1 MDKKYKPQSEYD
13 RDLSAEETADD
24 VLSGNEAGVLPD
36 SDNEQNIRPIRPDM
50 NEVEGPRFSD
60 DTDLGSGVRQAKIQM
75 TPRKE
80 YIPSSEGLEEFNLQ
94 IEGDTDDLEDS
105 DDNNTNDADFSPK
118 NNNEGS
124 NNKKVLNAS
133 DDIFK
138 KRDKRVVVLEIL
150 DWIKY
155 ILIAI
160 ILGLL
165 ISKFVIQR
173 SEVVGRSME
182 DTLHDEDQLVVDKL
196 TLLFSSPERGDI
208 VTVNG
213 AKAHNDNKEVGML
226 VKRVVALPGDTL
238 DFKDG
243 KVIINGQEI
252 EEDYLSAG
260 TYTMAPFGWQGEIRI
275 PEGHY
280 YVLGDNRG
288 NSADSRVFGPV
299 PENAIEGKVWIRIYP
314 FDKFG
319 KLD

>member
-1 MDKKYKPQSEYD
+1 MDKKYKPQSEYE
-13 RDLSAEETADD
+13 RDLSAEESAE
-24 VLSGNEAGVLPD
+24 GALPD
-36 SDNEQNIRPIRPDM
+36 AENKSIIRATRPDV
-50 NEVEGPRFSD
+50 NEVEKAKHSD
-60 DTDLGSGVRQAKIQM
+60 DTNSGSGVRQARIQM

-94 IEGDTDDLEDS
+94 IEDDTDDMEDS
-105 DDNNTNDADFSPK
+105 DENKNDSADLSPR
-118 NNNEGS
+118 NINEV
-124 NNKKVLNAS
+124 NNKEKVLNAS
-133 DDIFK
+133 EDIYK

-182 DTLHDEDQLVVDKL
+182 DTLHDEDQLIVDKL
-196 TLLFSSPERGDI
+196 TMLFSNPERGDI
-208 VTVNG
+208 ITVNG
-213 AKAHNDNKEVGML
+213 AKVHKDNQEVGML

-243 KVIINGQEI
+243 KVIVNGQEI

-288 NSADSRVFGPV
+288 NSSDSRVFGPV

>member
-1 MDKKYKPQSEYD
+1 MNKKYKPQSEYD
-13 RDLSAEETADD
+13 RDLSAEESADG
-24 VLSGNEAGVLPD
+24 LSDSENE
-36 SDNEQNIRPIRPDM
+36 SIIRPTRPDV
-50 NEVEGPRFSD
+50 NEVEKAKHSD
-60 DTDLGSGVRQAKIQM
+60 DTNSGTGVRQARIQM

-94 IEGDTDDLEDS
+94 IEGDTDNIEYS
-105 DDNNTNDADFSPK
+105 DDEKDNAELSPENINKRK
-118 NNNEGS
+118 NS
-124 NNKKVLNAS
+124 KKVLNAS
-133 DDIFK
+133 EDIFK

-182 DTLHDEDQLVVDKL
+182 DTLHDDDQLIVDKL

-213 AKAHNDNKEVGML
+213 AKVYSDNNNKEVGML
-226 VKRVVALPGDTL
+226 VKRVVALPGDTI

-288 NSADSRVFGPV
+288 NSADSRIFGPV
-299 PENAIEGKVWIRIYP
+299 SENAIEGKVWIRIYP